1 MQKPLEYGQHHSGN
15 EVNQMILEDYIKSLQ
30 EQDKITTIK
39 REISK
44 HLEIAGVLKTL
55 EPTPVLFER
64 VKESEFRVAGNLF
77 CNKKQIAAYFGIQ
90 TQEIIPTLTR
100 AIENRKPPEQ
110 TDKGACQEVVEE
122 AVDLD
127 KLPILF
133 HNEIDGG
140 PYISS
145 GVVVSADPEYGQNL
159 DFHRAMQIGKD
170 KMVTRV
176 VRGRDFYNF
185 LKRNGEVDVAFCI
198 GNTPEVL
205 IAAATSVDTGIDEL
219 EIANALR
226 SIKVTKAKTVDLM
239 IPADTEFVLE
249 GRVFLEE
256 THSEGPFIDLTE
268 TVDVIRQE
276 PIFEVKKI
284 THRKTAIWQGLL
296 PGRSEHKILMGMPR
310 EPTIFKKV
318 KDRGIDVLDV
328 YITPGGA
335 SWLHVAVKIRKK
347 NEDDGIQTL
356 EAAFAGHKSAKHIW
370 VYDDDIDIYS
380 DEEREWAMAT
390 RFQADDDLLIK
401 DRETG
406 SSLDPSA
413 ETGTNLTTKCGFDCT
428 KKLETKG
435 KSFKK
440 AKFPEVDLKKFMGE

>member
-1 MQKPLEYGQHHSGN
+1 
-15 EVNQMILEDYIKSLQ
+15 MILENYIKSLQ
-30 EQDKITTIK
+30 EQDKITTIT

-44 HLEIAGVLKTL
+44 NLEIAGVLNTL
-55 EPTPVLFER
+55 EPRPVLFEK

-77 CNKKQIAAYFGIQ
+77 CNKRQVADYFGIQ
-90 TQEIIPTLTR
+90 PEEIIPTLTK

-110 TDKGACQEVVEE
+110 TNNGACQEVIEE
-122 AVDLD
+122 SVDLD

-133 HNEIDGG
+133 HNEVDGG

-145 GVVVSADPEYGQNL
+145 GVVVSSDPEYGQNL

-176 VRGRDFYNF
+176 VSGRDFANF

-205 IAAATSVDTGIDEL
+205 VAAATSVDTGIDEL

-226 SIKVTKAKTVDLM
+226 DIKVTRAKAVDLM

-256 THSEGPFIDLTE
+256 KHKEGPFIDLTE
-268 TVDVIRQE
+268 TVDVIREE
-276 PIFEVKKI
+276 PVFEVKKI

-296 PGRSEHKILMGMPR
+296 PGRAEHKILMGMPR
-310 EPTIFKKV
+310 EPTVFKKI

-347 NEDDGIQTL
+347 NEDDGIKTI
-356 EAAFAGHKSAKHIW
+356 EAAFEGHKSAKHVW
-370 VYDDDIDIYS
+370 VYDEDVDIYS
-380 DEEREWAMAT
+380 EEEREWAMAT
-390 RFQADDDLLIK
+390 RFQADEDLLIK
-401 DRETG
+401 DREPG

-413 ETGTNLTTKCGFDCT
+413 EPGTKMTTKCGFDCT
-428 KKLETKG
+428 KVLETKG
-435 KSFKK
+435 KSFDK
-440 AKFPEVDLKKFMGE
+440 ARFPEVDLKKFLGD